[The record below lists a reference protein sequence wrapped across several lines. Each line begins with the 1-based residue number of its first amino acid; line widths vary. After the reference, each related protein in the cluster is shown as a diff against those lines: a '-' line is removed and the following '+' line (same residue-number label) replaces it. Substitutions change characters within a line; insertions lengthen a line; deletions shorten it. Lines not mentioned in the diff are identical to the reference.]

1 MSDWA
6 LFLDDERFPPD
17 DGRDW
22 CIART
27 CEEAFSILDMMDGLP
42 SYMSLD
48 HDLGEGQ
55 KTGMD
60 FINMFINDIQ
70 EWDHDLPRDFSFYIH
85 SQNPVGAENMRSK
98 LSAFIEFWTAH
109 KAEER
114 GG

>member
-1 MSDWA
+1 MSWA
-6 LFLDDERFPPD
+6 LFLDDERFPPK
-17 DGRDW
+17 DGRNW
-22 CIART
+22 ALARNID
-27 CEEAFSILDMMDGLP
+27 EAFAIMDDLGFP

-48 HDLGEGQ
+48 HDLGEDEA
-55 KTGMD
+55 TGMD
-60 FINMFINDIQ
+60 FVNALIHDVQ
-70 EWDHDLPRDFSFYIH
+70 EWDHDLPSGFSFYVH